1 MQRQFISHLQDTKN
15 KIMKLLSIISAGI
28 LLFTTSCSSSKA
40 TAKTTTPLYETKWS
54 LQKIQTDAGIQA
66 VQTKAFI
73 KFDEVKN
80 SAGGNGSCNSFGSS
94 ITISGNEVTFKN
106 IFSTKMYCEEVQK
119 TEDAFFK
126 QLEKVNRFEIKGN
139 TLLLYS
145 DKDLLLEF
153 TAA

>member
-1 MQRQFISHLQDTKN
+1 
-15 KIMKLLSIISAGI
+15 MKLLSIISAGI

-40 TAKTTTPLYETKWS
+40 TMKTSTPLYETKWS
-54 LQKIQTDAGIQA
+54 LQKIHTDAGIQE

-73 KFDEVKN
+73 KFDEAKN
-80 SAGGNGSCNSFGSS
+80 SAGGNGSCNGFGSTT
-94 ITISGNEVTFKN
+94 TISGNTITIKN
-106 IFSTKMYCEEVQK
+106 IFSTKMYCQDVQK

-126 QLEKVNRFEIKGN
+126 RLEKITRFEIKGN